1 VTKEDYIYQIQNNA
15 GLIPIEAVNVW
26 GGEENDPP
34 VYGTVLVAIKPRGG
48 YVLTETQKRIVET
61 EIIKPISV
69 LTVVPK
75 IVDVDYT
82 YLVITSNILYTPRL
96 TTYTAT
102 QLESQVLSAI
112 QSFGNST
119 LNTFNSTFK
128 LLYMGPFY
136 GRQNEFFLKSR
147 LLI

>member
-1 VTKEDYIYQIQNNA
+1 M
-15 GLIPIEAVNVW
+15 W

-69 LTVVPK
+69 LTVVPR

-82 YLVITSNILYTPRL
+82 YLKITSNILYTPRL

-128 LLYMGPFY
+128 LSSLI
-136 GRQNEFFLKSR
+136 FLA
-147 LLI
+147 

>member
-1 VTKEDYIYQIQNNA
+1 M
-15 GLIPIEAVNVW
+15 PIEAVNVW

-82 YLVITSNILYTPRL
+82 YLNLKFYLTVGRL
-96 TTYTAT
+96 RK
-102 QLESQVLSAI
+102 
-112 QSFGNST
+112 T
-119 LNTFNSTFK
+119 LA
-128 LLYMGPFY
+128 
-136 GRQNEFFLKSR
+136 
-147 LLI
+147 